1 MKKIEEDLKK
11 EIKKILN
18 EMPVKDWTGNVK
30 DSAVDRAKNVYLNF
44 KKIVEYID
52 NPSTMIQTLIK
63 IYNEDIAAVS
73 PQARYSRKKV
83 IEILK
88 KTAQDLYRYSRYL
101 NH

>member
-44 KKIVEYID
+44 KKILE
-52 NPSTMIQTLIK
+52 
-63 IYNEDIAAVS
+63 
-73 PQARYSRKKV
+73 
-83 IEILK
+83 
-88 KTAQDLYRYSRYL
+88 
-101 NH
+101 